1 MLAHALPV
9 DVVKNIVYGVAVGD
23 TTPAGIGVPKA
34 KGGQAATSLRLFFRP
49 LHGSALYGRAVR
61 GSESCA
67 GCLLPGTP
75 TCTVSPTHNWRCGL
89 RGLRPKQKEAI
100 MPKTMYRALRKLF
113 PIQSHPIANAPSLD
127 EARRL
132 GARLVSAGARVVIHR
147 SKSGFIVRGVA

>member
-1 MLAHALPV
+1 MAVFLCPQYTLAFSWG
-9 DVVKNIVYGVAVGD
+9 GVCG
-23 TTPAGIGVPKA
+23 
-34 KGGQAATSLRLFFRP
+34 RP
-49 LHGSALYGRAVR
+49 RACR
-61 GSESCA
+61 F
-67 GCLLPGTP
+67 LLPGLP
-75 TCTVSPTHNWRCGL
+75 TCTVSPSRLEAGL
-89 RGLRPKQKEAI
+89 RGLKLAKTEAT

>member
-1 MLAHALPV
+1 MLAQALPI
-9 DVVKNIVYGVAVGD
+9 DVAKNILYGVSVGD
-23 TTPAGIGVPKA
+23 TTPAGFGSPKA
-34 KGGQAATSLRLFFRP
+34 DGGQAATSLRLFFRP
-49 LHGSALYGRAVR
+49 SHGSALYGRAMW

-67 GCLLPGTP
+67 GLRLPGLP
-75 TCTVSPTHNWRCGL
+75 TRMVSPSRLEAGV
-89 RGLRPKQKEAI
+89 RGSRPKQMEAT

-132 GARLVSAGARVVIHR
+132 GARLVNAGARIVIHR